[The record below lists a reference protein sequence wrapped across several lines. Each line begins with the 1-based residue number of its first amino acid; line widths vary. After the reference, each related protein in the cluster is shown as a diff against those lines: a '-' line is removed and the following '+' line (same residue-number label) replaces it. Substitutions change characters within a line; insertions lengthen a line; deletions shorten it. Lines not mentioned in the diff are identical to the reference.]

1 MERLLQLLEENA
13 RLSVEDLAACPEI
26 DAVYVA
32 SPNAL
37 HYQHCKTLLEQGK
50 HVICEKPLCSHKAQV
65 EELYRN
71 LGTSFAEAVRI
82 FAQQSLREGGLPFRP
97 ALKTW
102 DELTEAEI
110 DEKLSRSDDDITAG
124 RIRSQAELDAHM
136 RERFSRGSH
145 PTV

>member
-1 MERLLQLLEENA
+1 MAL
-13 RLSVEDLAACPEI
+13 
-26 DAVYVA
+26 DATCQIRMD
-32 SPNAL
+32 SEL
-37 HYQHCKTLLEQGK
+37 
-50 HVICEKPLCSHKAQV
+50 KAQV

-110 DEKLSRSDDDITAG
+110 DEKLSRGDDDITAG

-145 PTV
+145 PTA